1 VRRPGHTAFGLRWL
15 EWTLLTSGAVL
26 LAIVSVAAVRAA
38 LVQTRAEAHF
48 EKRVGSALAGG
59 GPLDAAPR
67 AAPLRAPGELLGR
80 LDAPTADLS
89 VMVLEGAGADVL
101 DRAVGRIPGTASP
114 GEPGNMGLAGHRDRH
129 FRGLRHLSV
138 GDPLRFASDAGI
150 AHYEVVDLRVVEP
163 EAVEVLAPSDHAVL
177 TLVTCYPFYYV
188 GDAPQRFVVRAEQRD
203 FVAWRRDRPVDEQV
217 ALASLPGSH
226 PTP

>member
-80 LDAPTADLS
+80 LDAP
-89 VMVLEGAGADVL
+89 
-101 DRAVGRIPGTASP
+101 
-114 GEPGNMGLAGHRDRH
+114 MGLAGHRDRH